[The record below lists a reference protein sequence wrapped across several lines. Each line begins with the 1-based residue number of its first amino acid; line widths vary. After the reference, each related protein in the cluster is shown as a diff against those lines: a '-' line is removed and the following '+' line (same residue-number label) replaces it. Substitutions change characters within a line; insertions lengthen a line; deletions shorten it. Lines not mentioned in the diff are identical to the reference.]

1 MKTEIAVSS
10 GAINNA
16 AHEFQLFPYGESEL
30 EGMPTTKVIVDE
42 KSISHIVSEFK
53 RRGNDIVVDY
63 EHQSIREGKAP
74 AAGWISKLINKG
86 KDGLWAAVTW
96 TEKAKSFLKSKE
108 YRYYSPVF
116 HVRKADNRVI
126 NILSVALTNTPRLNN
141 LNPIFAKLRPF
152 AEKANYFMIS
162 QDQQRLNEMMGIE
175 LEDYLEYASE
185 MPDNLQLFESDED
198 KINHLLPTD

>member
-1 MKTEIAVSS
+1 MEKEIAVLS

-30 EGMPTTKVIVDE
+30 EGKPTTKVVVDE

-63 EHQSIREGKAP
+63 EHQSIKEGKAP
-74 AAGWISKLINKG
+74 AAGWISKLIDKG

-96 TEKAKSFLKSKE
+96 TERAKSFLKNKE

-126 NILSVALTNTPRLNN
+126 GLLSVALTNTPRLNN
-141 LNPIFAKLRPF
+141 LNPIYAKLRPL
-152 AEKANYFMIS
+152 ADKVNYFIVS
-162 QDQQRLNEMMGIE
+162 RDQQRLNEMMGLE
-175 LEDYLEYASE
+175 FEDYLEYASE
-185 MPDNLQLFESDED
+185 IPNSLQLFETDEE
-198 KINHLLPTD
+198 KINHLLPND